1 MKGITGNPALD
12 AYQRFA
18 VKPVQSAREADGP
31 AQAGHRPPSPEAV
44 KVNISTEARAAA
56 DSPVNVHKVEGLKA
70 AIADGSFQ
78 VDSRLVAQRMLE
90 GLGA

>member
-18 VKPVQSAREADGP
+18 VKPVHTAREADGP
-31 AQAGHRPPSPEAV
+31 AQAGHRPPSPEAA
-44 KVNISTEARAAA
+44 KVNISSEARAAA
-56 DSPVNVHKVEGLKA
+56 DSPVNVHKVESLKA
-70 AIADGSFQ
+70 AIADGSFK
-78 VDSRLVAQRMLE
+78 VDSRVVAQRMLD